1 MTTTIPNHPLSF
13 LFGETKDSAAALAHV
28 LDEQDVLGAVG
39 GAVTKLSQAGR
50 DVAGGEVATVAQGL
64 LDLDLGDLLVAGWC
78 KHADLVAAAKSTIAV
93 PGSSEVV
100 ELAAHSIT
108 SVHQPS
114 VDVLVNDLRVAT
126 VRFELRVEFKV
137 QALVA
142 TVRRGHLVAF
152 RSGGCEVAVAL
163 GAEGRQ
169 LVRRQARLDL
179 PLVLR
184 LGNGVSLLRDAEQ
197 PLASR

>member
-1 MTTTIPNHPLSF
+1 MTTTIPSHPLHF
-13 LFGETKDSAAALAHV
+13 LFAETNDSAAALAQA
-28 LDEQDVLGAVG
+28 LDEQDVLGAIG

-50 DVAGGEVATVAQGL
+50 EAAGGEVATVVQGL
-64 LDLDLGDLLVAGWC
+64 LDLDLGDLLVAGWS
-78 KHADLVAAAKSTIAV
+78 KHADLVAAAKSTLAA
-93 PGSSEVV
+93 PDSSELV

-108 SVHQPS
+108 SVHQPF
-114 VDVLVNDLRVAT
+114 VDLFVDDVHVAT
-126 VRFELRVEFKV
+126 VRFELSVEFKV

-142 TVRRGHLVAF
+142 TVRHGHLVAF
-152 RSGGCEVAVAL
+152 RSGGCEVTATL

-169 LVRRQARLDL
+169 LVTRQARLDL

-184 LGNGVSLLRDAEQ
+184 LGDGVSLLRDAEQ